1 MTPSNKTLYL
11 ILGILIVIVLI
22 VAGYLFFGDSGNGE
36 ENGEA
41 DETNGEED
49 DSQLTYICNED
60 YYNCGDFETQEEA
73 QAVYDECGTDDIH
86 GLDNDGDG
94 EVCETL
100 P

>member
-22 VAGYLFFGDSGNGE
+22 VAGYLFFGGE
-36 ENGEA
+36 RDDEA
-41 DETNGEED
+41 NAIEIIVGP
-49 DSQLTYICNED
+49 SICNED
-60 YYNCGDFETQEEA
+60 YYNCDDFETQEEA
-73 QAVYDECGTDDIH
+73 QDVFDECYDTAGDVH

-94 EVCETL
+94 VVCETL